1 MRRFTLADGQKFG
14 TRRRFND
21 GCNFGGGD
29 VGNGGGIV
37 FLYFMTPTFAALI
50 HGRSMRKR

>member
-50 HGRSMRKR
+50 HGRSMGK

>member
-21 GCNFGGGD
+21 GFNFGGGD

-37 FLYFMTPTFAALI
+37 FLYFTLTPTFAALI
-50 HGRSMRKR
+50 HGR